1 MTKTFIT
8 RIRIAMIAMFG
19 GLLMAVSAAP
29 AAHAA
34 DPVIETA
41 KSSGQIGERIDGYL
55 GIVEGAS
62 VDPATLRRVEEI
74 NALRRAAYADLARKT
89 GATIEA
95 VARVTGEKQVDRT
108 SAGEFYLDDSGVWK
122 RK

>member
-1 MTKTFIT
+1 MTKKFIS
-8 RIRIAMIAMFG
+8 RIKTALVALFG
-19 GLLMAVSAAP
+19 GMLIAVSAAP
-29 AAHAA
+29 AAYAA
-34 DPVIETA
+34 DPVIQTA

-55 GIVEGAS
+55 GVVEGSS

-74 NALRRAAYADLARKT
+74 NALRRAAYDDLARKT

-95 VARVTGEKQVDRT
+95 VARVTGEKQIERVD
-108 SAGEFYLDDSGVWK
+108 AGEHYLDDSGMWK